1 VSHTAALARDD
12 APLLWF
18 WLRYLPHKET
28 VAEYRLQDQGYETYL
43 PRCLLPTGR
52 VEPLFPHYM
61 AIGHQAPVWRSVRAT
76 RGVCD
81 VLTGASEDP
90 TPFPQECLDA
100 IRARE
105 EDGYIRIEGPAPGH
119 PRIFQ
124 PGEKVEVLDGAWVG
138 HVGLFAEPDGKQRS
152 KLLLTLFGRPCQVT
166 LANELIGV
174 A

>member
-1 VSHTAALARDD
+1 MNHTAALARDD
-12 APLLWF
+12 APLRWF

-28 VAEYRLQDQGYETYL
+28 VAEYRLQDQGYQTYL

-90 TPFPQECLDA
+90 APFPQECLDA

-105 EDGYIRIEGPAPGH
+105 EGGYIRIKGPKCKGFEHGDRVKILGDKFAGH
-119 PRIFQ
+119 SAVF
-124 PGEKVEVLDGAWVG
+124 D
-138 HVGLFAEPDGKQRS
+138 EPDGKERS
-152 KLLLTLFGRPCQVT
+152 RLLVYLFGAERPVVVPNQFVG
-166 LANELIGV
+166 LA
-174 A
+174 